1 MVKNLNDQEAKKEQP
16 EDEEKQK
23 EEECFPQTEK
33 KLCLEQ
39 IKVSETT
46 PFVSSDSMRNNTS
59 SPKNQFLVTS
69 NCIKKITEKR

>member
-1 MVKNLNDQEAKKEQP
+1 MVKNPNDQGAKKEQP

-33 KLCLEQ
+33 KLCPEQ
-39 IKVSETT
+39 TKVSETRSSI
-46 PFVSSDSMRNNTS
+46 SSDSMGNNTS

-69 NCIKKITEKR
+69 NCIKKIKEKR

>member
-1 MVKNLNDQEAKKEQP
+1 MVKDPNDQKSKKEQP
-16 EDEEKQK
+16 DDEEKQK

-33 KLCLEQ
+33 KLCPEQ
-39 IKVSETT
+39 TKVSERRSSI
-46 PFVSSDSMRNNTS
+46 SSDSMGNNTS